1 MSSISSKRKRPATD
15 KRSAS
20 AASVTTVQVPSPQS
34 PTLTPAAMPSRRH
47 ARDDDPM
54 DQPTSRDA
62 SDEDNTDTSASA
74 HPNVG
79 TSSTRIG
86 VKRTK
91 TNELLDNSLPV
102 PASHYNFKINAPP
115 DDRPVRIYCD
125 GIYDLFHFGHARA
138 LEQAKKSFPQV
149 YLLVGVCSDVETH
162 KRKGKTVMTDHERYE
177 SLRHCKWVD
186 EVVENAPWVVDQS
199 FIDQHKVDYVAH
211 DDIPYASTESN
222 DVYAFVKA
230 QGRFLPTR
238 RTDGVSTSDL
248 ITRIVR
254 DYDAYLRRNLERG
267 VSAKELNISFLK
279 VRIGHGVIK
288 VQKSVSELRDSIKQT
303 WEFWEGRNQELVR
316 GFAGLFGVES
326 VVDKF
331 LFRRRYHKGVGG
343 YDSRTP
349 SELSNDETDARS
361 DGDAVVG
368 SEDTSGPVTQLD

>member
-102 PASHYNFKINAPP
+102 PASHYNFKINAVGYGVQCCWRVKNLWSDAPACSTGQASSSAP
-115 DDRPVRIYCD
+115 NPRPSAYKASAS
-125 GIYDLFHFGHARA
+125 LFHHSRRTIGPSESTATVSTTYSILA
-138 LEQAKKSFPQV
+138 TLELWNKRKNLSPRTFVSGDDQISRPIIRNSQSHHP
-149 YLLVGVCSDVETH
+149 YLPTKVCSDVETH

-199 FIDQHKVDYVAH
+199 FIDQHKV
-211 DDIPYASTESN
+211 
-222 DVYAFVKA
+222 
-230 QGRFLPTR
+230 GRRLADFIV
-238 RTDGVSTSDL
+238 VS
-248 ITRIVR
+248 
-254 DYDAYLRRNLERG
+254 
-267 VSAKELNISFLK
+267 
-279 VRIGHGVIK
+279 
-288 VQKSVSELRDSIKQT
+288 
-303 WEFWEGRNQELVR
+303 
-316 GFAGLFGVES
+316 VE
-326 VVDKF
+326 VF
-331 LFRRRYHKGVGG
+331 
-343 YDSRTP
+343 P
-349 SELSNDETDARS
+349 
-361 DGDAVVG
+361 
-368 SEDTSGPVTQLD
+368 